1 MLLVSML
8 VGLQL
13 ISADPVPTLNV
24 GPGCQATTPERS
36 ARLAVD
42 CQRST
47 YFELAFCCPFQVDAR
62 LSQSQQSRANPFPL
76 NRYMAICRAIAPTCR
91 NAGGGPSTMPL

>member
-24 GPGCQATTPERS
+24 GPGCRATTDVAGMSETDCLDDEKS
-36 ARLAVD
+36 AREDLLKEWEQFSAQDKVMCTD
-42 CQRST
+42 ETKS
-47 YFELAFCCPFQVDAR
+47 YDPSYVELLTCLESARDAKT
-62 LSQSQQSRANPFPL
+62 PPD
-76 NRYMAICRAIAPTCR
+76 
-91 NAGGGPSTMPL
+91 AGK